1 MKHCVL
7 VVIIDHWSAKTC
19 VYVRLCVCCCWWL
32 KRSLA
37 APDDAGSYEDDATME
52 KTTTS
57 QDDATMGE
65 DHNFARR

>member
-52 KTTTS
+52 KITTS

-65 DHNFARR
+65 DHNFAR